1 MLGVVNV
8 VQGTKVRHAVYICGL
23 KDILGVAD
31 PCVQVH
37 AGQVLLELPVP
48 LQTLSRSATTGGA
61 VQCHNSLPDNGA
73 PVDVLLPANAPAP
86 SSLTSTIPLS
96 MQGSRMLTPE
106 SDYSLTL
113 MLNISSAATDAPSD
127 SLSAAR
133 STLFK

>member
-37 AGQVLLELPVP
+37 AGQVLLELPVR
-48 LQTLSRSATTGGA
+48 LQTLSRSATTGSA
-61 VQCHNSLPDNGA
+61 VRCHNSLPDNA

-96 MQGSRMLTPE
+96 MQGLQMLTPK

-113 MLNISSAATDAPSD
+113 MLNVSPAATDAPSD